1 LSNLIVE
8 SLEQNKLNYFS
19 KKSNARSRRLI
30 WDVRRRRTRND

>member
-8 SLEQNKLNYFS
+8 SLEQNKLTFFS

-30 WDVRRRRTRND
+30 WDVRRGWTRNA

>member
-19 KKSNARSRRLI
+19 KKSNDRTRRDI
-30 WDVRRRRTRND
+30 WDVHGTWTRNA

>member
-1 LSNLIVE
+1 VIE

-30 WDVRRRRTRND
+30 WDVSRRGAGNA